1 MWACPK
7 GSVLGRR
14 ERLFQVKHP
23 VVLFVDINLK
33 DPHNMKEGRLVR
45 TLVQS
50 FEGPEHET
58 LSVWGVHKQFF
69 ANIKRRNKC

>member
-1 MWACPK
+1 M
-7 GSVLGRR
+7 LGRL

-50 FEGPEHET
+50 FEGSEHET
-58 LSVWGVHKQFF
+58 LSVWGVHK
-69 ANIKRRNKC
+69 